1 MRRHGGR
8 TDSIRAFTR
17 KATTVSALLAS
28 VALPGAAHAD
38 TGLFN
43 DSLSGGQ
50 IVLLATLAGAVT
62 FAVLSSIAL
71 MRARNRAETE
81 NAQLRGEIAGLK
93 ATAERAEALVEGAE
107 QRLVAW
113 GPPGEAPLVAGQLA
127 AAGGV
132 PADRAAFLAFGTWL
146 QPESAA
152 RLDRAIERLR
162 EAGDAF
168 TITIATNAGRLV
180 EASGRT
186 VGSSAVARFR
196 DLSGDRLARA
206 EVEARYDLLVAEVE
220 TLKATLS
227 AAPMPIWLRDD
238 QSRLTWVNA
247 AFAHAVEAP
256 DPEAAVERGLELL
269 DSSLR
274 AVVDKAHQADP
285 VFMKRLP
292 AIVAG
297 TRHIFDVVDIA
308 SRNGS
313 AGIAVDVTAIEA
325 AEAALRREIDFNA
338 RTLDQLTTAVAIFGP
353 DRRLK
358 SCNAAYRQLFDLD
371 PVFIASRPEENMVL
385 DRLRASRKL
394 PEQADFRTWRA
405 DLLSAYRSLE
415 TREHWW
421 HMPDGRTLRVIANP
435 NPQGGMTWVY
445 ENVTE
450 RLDLESR
457 YNSLIHVQGETIDHL
472 AEGVAVFGSDG
483 RLRLHNPAFAAIW
496 SLPPDLLAKNPHVSD
511 IVAAGRQSGDD
522 AAAWTRFTASVAG
535 LDETRSNAS
544 GRMERPDGRVI
555 DYATVP
561 LPDGQTMVTFVD
573 VTDSERVARALVE
586 RNEALEAADA
596 MKNAFIHHV
605 SYELRSPLTNIIG
618 FTQLLADAR
627 VGPLSDRQ
635 REYVGYVMSS
645 SSALLAI
652 VNDIL
657 DLATI
662 DAGIMELDLSE
673 VDILETV
680 NAAIEGVKDRIAEAG
695 IQLQRDLP
703 RGIGSFIGDG
713 KRIRQVLFNLLANA
727 VEFSQKGGRILVA
740 ARRDGGFVE
749 FTVSDDGPGIPKDF
763 LNSVFDPFASRP
775 RGDGRGGAGLGLSI
789 VRSFVALHGGT
800 VEIESE
806 EGRGATVRVRLPARP
821 GITAA
826 AAE

>member
-1 MRRHGGR
+1 
-8 TDSIRAFTR
+8 
-17 KATTVSALLAS
+17 
-28 VALPGAAHAD
+28 
-38 TGLFN
+38 
-43 DSLSGGQ
+43 
-50 IVLLATLAGAVT
+50 
-62 FAVLSSIAL
+62 
-71 MRARNRAETE
+71 
-81 NAQLRGEIAGLK
+81 
-93 ATAERAEALVEGAE
+93 
-107 QRLVAW
+107 
-113 GPPGEAPLVAGQLA
+113 
-127 AAGGV
+127 
-132 PADRAAFLAFGTWL
+132 
-146 QPESAA
+146 
-152 RLDRAIERLR
+152 
-162 EAGDAF
+162 
-168 TITIATNAGRLV
+168 
-180 EASGRT
+180 
-186 VGSSAVARFR
+186 
-196 DLSGDRLARA
+196 
-206 EVEARYDLLVAEVE
+206 
-220 TLKATLS
+220 
-227 AAPMPIWLRDD
+227 
-238 QSRLTWVNA
+238 
-247 AFAHAVEAP
+247 
-256 DPEAAVERGLELL
+256 
-269 DSSLR
+269 
-274 AVVDKAHQADP
+274 
-285 VFMKRLP
+285 
-292 AIVAG
+292 
-297 TRHIFDVVDIA
+297 
-308 SRNGS
+308 
-313 AGIAVDVTAIEA
+313 
-325 AEAALRREIDFNA
+325 
-338 RTLDQLTTAVAIFGP
+338 
-353 DRRLK
+353 
-358 SCNAAYRQLFDLD
+358 
-371 PVFIASRPEENMVL
+371 
-385 DRLRASRKL
+385 
-394 PEQADFRTWRA
+394 
-405 DLLSAYRSLE
+405 
-415 TREHWW
+415 
-421 HMPDGRTLRVIANP
+421 MPDGRTLRVIANP

-496 SLPPDLLAKNPHVSD
+496 GLPPDLLAKNPHVSD

-522 AAAWTRFTASVAG
+522 AGAWTRFTASVAG

-727 VEFSQKGGRILVA
+727 VEFSQKGGRILIA